1 MEKELE
7 KLIGNQEINKK
18 FMQDRTIFLWDVIND
33 ETARDM
39 VKRLLFLDA
48 QGKEDITLLI
58 NSPGGSVT
66 DGLAIY
72 DAMQNIKSDVR
83 TVCMGMAASMG
94 ALLLTAGTKGKRAA
108 WEHSRIMIHQP
119 MIGGQI
125 IAPASGLKIQAEEMM
140 RTKKLL
146 NEILVKH
153 TGQPLNKIEK
163 DTDRDYFMSPQEAV
177 KYGMIDTITNTI

>member
-1 MEKELE
+1 MEKEFE
-7 KLIGNQEINKK
+7 KLIGDHEINKK
-18 FMQDRTIFLWDVIND
+18 FMEDRTLFLWDVVND
-33 ETARDM
+33 ESACDII
-39 VKRLLFLDA
+39 KRLLFLDA
-48 QGKEDITLLI
+48 QSNDDITILL

-72 DAMQNIKSDVR
+72 DAIQNVKSDVR

-94 ALLLTAGTKGKRAA
+94 ALLLTAGAKGKRSA
-108 WEHSRIMIHQP
+108 WKHSRIMIHQP

-140 RTKKLL
+140 RTKKML

-153 TGQPLNKIEK
+153 TGQPLDKIEK
-163 DTDRDYFMSPQEAV
+163 DTDRDYFMNPQEAV
-177 KYGMIDTITNTI
+177 EYGMIDRVATSL

>member
-7 KLIGNQEINKK
+7 KLLGDHEINKK
-18 FMQDRTIFLWDVIND
+18 FMDDRTIFLWDVVDD
-33 ETARDM
+33 ESARDV
-39 VKRLLFLDA
+39 VKRLIFLDSLSSD
-48 QGKEDITLLI
+48 DITILI

-94 ALLLTAGTKGKRAA
+94 ALLLTAGTKGKRSS
-108 WEHSRIMIHQP
+108 WPHGRIMIHQP

-140 RTKKLL
+140 RTKALL
-146 NEILVKH
+146 NDILVKH
-153 TGQPLNKIEK
+153 TGQPLEKIEK
-163 DTDRDYFMSPQEAV
+163 DTDRDYFMSPEEAV
-177 KYGMIDTITNTI
+177 KYGMIDSITNNL

>member
-7 KLIGNQEINKK
+7 KLLSDQEINKK
-18 FMQDRTIFLWDVIND
+18 FMQDRTIFLWDVVND

-39 VKRLLFLDA
+39 VKRLLYLDA
-48 QGKEDITLLI
+48 QSNDDITILL

-72 DAMQNIKSDVR
+72 DAMQNIKSDVK

-94 ALLLTAGTKGKRAA
+94 ALLLTAGTKGKRSA

-140 RTKKLL
+140 KTKKLL

-153 TGQPLNKIEK
+153 TGQPMDKIEK
-163 DTDRDYFMSPQEAV
+163 DTDRDYFMNPQEAV
-177 KYGMIDTITNTI
+177 EYGMIDSIANTL

>member
-1 MEKELE
+1 
-7 KLIGNQEINKK
+7 
-18 FMQDRTIFLWDVIND
+18 
-33 ETARDM
+33 M

>member
-7 KLIGNQEINKK
+7 KLIGDQEINKK
-18 FMQDRTIFLWDVIND
+18 FMQDRTIFLWDVVTD
-33 ETARDM
+33 ESARDI
-39 VKRLLFLDA
+39 VKRLIYLDS
-48 QGKEDITLLI
+48 QSNDDITILL

-72 DAMQNIKSDVR
+72 DAMQNIKSDVK

-94 ALLLTAGTKGKRAA
+94 ALLLTAGAKGKRSA

-119 MIGGQI
+119 MIGAQI

-153 TGQPLNKIEK
+153 TGQSLDKIEK
-163 DTDRDYFMSPQEAV
+163 DTDRDYFMNPQEAV
-177 KYGMIDTITNTI
+177 EYGMIDSVATSL

>member
-7 KLIGNQEINKK
+7 KLLSDQEINKK
-18 FMQDRTIFLWDVIND
+18 FMQDRTIFLWDVVND
-33 ETARDM
+33 ETARDI
-39 VKRLLFLDA
+39 VKRLLYLDA
-48 QGKEDITLLI
+48 QNNDDITILL

-72 DAMQNIKSDVR
+72 DAMQNVKSDVK

-94 ALLLTAGTKGKRAA
+94 ALLLTAGTKGKRSA

-140 RTKKLL
+140 KTKKLL

-153 TGQPLNKIEK
+153 TGQPLDKIEK
-163 DTDRDYFMSPQEAV
+163 DTDRDYFMNPQEAV
-177 KYGMIDTITNTI
+177 DYGMIDSIETSI

>member
-7 KLIGNQEINKK
+7 KLLSDQEINKK
-18 FMQDRTIFLWDVIND
+18 FMQDRTIFLWDVVND

-39 VKRLLFLDA
+39 VKRLLYLDA
-48 QGKEDITLLI
+48 QSNDDITILL

-72 DAMQNIKSDVR
+72 DAMQNIKSDVK

-94 ALLLTAGTKGKRAA
+94 ALLLTAGTKGKRSA

-125 IAPASGLKIQAEEMM
+125 SAPVSGLKIQAEEMM
-140 RTKKLL
+140 KTKKLL

-153 TGQPLNKIEK
+153 TCQPMDKIEK
-163 DTDRDYFMSPQEAV
+163 DTDRDYFMNPQEAV
-177 KYGMIDTITNTI
+177 EYGMIDSIANTL

>member
-7 KLIGNQEINKK
+7 KLIGDSEINKK
-18 FMQDRTIFLWDVIND
+18 FMDDRTIFLWDVVND
-33 ETARDM
+33 ESARDI
-39 VKRLLFLDA
+39 VKRLLYLDA
-48 QGKEDITLLI
+48 QNNEDITILI

-72 DAMQNIKSDVR
+72 DAMQNVKSDVK

-94 ALLLTAGTKGKRAA
+94 ALLLTAGTKGKRSA
-108 WEHSRIMIHQP
+108 WQHSRVMIHQP

-146 NEILVKH
+146 NDILVKH
-153 TGQPLNKIEK
+153 TGQSLDKIEK

-177 KYGMIDTITNTI
+177 EYGMIDSVATSI

>member
-7 KLIGNQEINKK
+7 KLVGNNEINKK
-18 FMQDRTIFLWDVIND
+18 FMDDRTIFLWDVVND
-33 ETARDM
+33 ESARDI
-39 VKRLLFLDA
+39 VKRLLYLDA
-48 QGKEDITLLI
+48 QNNEDITILI

-72 DAMQNIKSDVR
+72 DAMQNVKSEVK

-94 ALLLTAGTKGKRAA
+94 ALLLTAGTKGKRSV
-108 WEHSRIMIHQP
+108 WQHSRVMIHQP

-146 NEILVKH
+146 NDILVKH
-153 TGQPLNKIEK
+153 TGQSLDKIEK

-177 KYGMIDTITNTI
+177 EYGMIDSVATSI